1 MKLINWKDDFLKR
14 VVIIGAG
21 ASGMLAAKVASDRGY
36 KVTVLEKQKRCGQKL
51 LITGKGRCNIT
62 NNCEIEE
69 LIENVPTN
77 GKFLYSAFY
86 TFTNDQVIDMFNDL
100 GVETKTERGKR
111 VFPVSDKAVD
121 VVRALEKQMRSNK
134 NVEVL
139 LNSKVDK
146 IEAQDGKVKKVILSD
161 KREIECDS
169 VIVATGGV
177 SYPRTG
183 SSGDGYKFARNLGH
197 TIIKP
202 KASLIGLEVMEDY
215 VTDLAKLS
223 LRNVSINVYNS
234 KNKKIYDDFGEMEF
248 TKYGLD
254 GPIIKSASCR
264 MGDLSKENYKI
275 VLDLKPALDEDKL
288 DKRIQKD
295 FQKYANKNFENSLND
310 LLPKQLIPTIVKL
323 SKIDPYIK
331 VNQISKEERKNL
343 VHLIKNITFTVK
355 NYRPIEEAIITSGG
369 VKTSEINSST
379 MESKLISG
387 LYFAGEVIDVD
398 AYTGGFNLQIAFST
412 AYLAAINC

>member
-36 KVTVLEKQKRCGQKL
+36 KVIVLEKQKRCGQKL

-146 IEAQDGKVKKVILSD
+146 IEAQDGKIKKVILSD

-264 MGDLSKENYKI
+264 MGDLSKENYNI

-288 DKRIQKD
+288 DKRVQKD

-323 SKIDPYIK
+323 SKIDAYIK

-379 MESKLISG
+379 MESKLVSG

>member
-36 KVTVLEKQKRCGQKL
+36 KVIVLEKQKRCGQKL

-323 SKIDPYIK
+323 SKIDAYIK

-379 MESKLISG
+379 MESKLVSG

>member
-1 MKLINWKDDFLKR
+1 MKKI
-14 VVIIGAG
+14 VIIGAG

-86 TFTNDQVIDMFNDL
+86 TFTNDQVIDMFNSL

-111 VFPVSDKAVD
+111 VFPVSDKASD
-121 VVRALEKQMRSNK
+121 VVAALEKQMRSNK

-146 IEAQDGKVKKVILSD
+146 IEAENGQVKKVILSN
-161 KREIECDS
+161 KKEIDCDS
-169 VIVATGGV
+169 VIVTTGGL
-177 SYPRTG
+177 SYPKTG
-183 SSGDGYKFARNLGH
+183 STGDGYKFAKSLGH
-197 TIIKP
+197 TIIKQKP
-202 KASLIGLEVMEDY
+202 SLIGLEVMEDY
-215 VTDLAKLS
+215 AGELAKLS

-234 KNKKIYDDFGEMEF
+234 KNKKMYDDFGEMEF

-275 VLDLKPALDEDKL
+275 FLDLKPALDEEKL

-295 FQKYANKNFENSLND
+295 FQKYQNKNFENSLND
-310 LLPKQLIPTIVKL
+310 LLPKQLIPVIVRL
-323 SKIDPYIK
+323 SKIDPYTK
-331 VNQISKEERKNL
+331 VNQISKEQRKNL

-379 MESKLISG
+379 MESKLVSG

>member
-1 MKLINWKDDFLKR
+1 MKR

-21 ASGMLAAKVASDRGY
+21 ASGMMAAKVAGDRGY

-62 NNCEIEE
+62 NNCEIEG
-69 LIENVPTN
+69 LTENVPTD

-121 VVRALEKQMRSNK
+121 VVRALERQMNSNK

-146 IEAQDGKVKKVILSD
+146 IIAEDGAVKKVVLSD

-177 SYPRTG
+177 SYPKTG
-183 SSGDGYKFARNLGH
+183 STGDGYRFAKNLGH
-197 TIIKP
+197 TIITPKP
-202 KASLIGLEVMEDY
+202 SLIGLEVMEDY
-215 VTDLAKLS
+215 VADLAKLS
-223 LRNVSINVYNS
+223 LRNVSIEVYNS

-248 TKYGLD
+248 TKYGID

-264 MGDLSKENYKI
+264 MGDLSKDNYKI
-275 VLDLKPALDEDKL
+275 VLDLKPALDEEKL

-295 FQKYANKNFENSLND
+295 FQKYSNKNFENSLND

-343 VHLIKNITFTVK
+343 VHLIKHISFTVK

-369 VKTSEINSST
+369 IKTSEINSST
-379 MESKLISG
+379 MESKLVSG
-387 LYFAGEVIDVD
+387 LFFAGEVIDID

-412 AYLAAINC
+412 AYLAGINC

>member
-36 KVTVLEKQKRCGQKL
+36 KVIVLEKQKRCGQKL

-146 IEAQDGKVKKVILSD
+146 IEAQDGKIKKVILSD

-264 MGDLSKENYKI
+264 MGDLSKENYNI

-288 DKRIQKD
+288 DKRVQKD

-323 SKIDPYIK
+323 SKIDAYIK

-343 VHLIKNITFTVK
+343 VHLIKHISFTVK

-379 MESKLISG
+379 MESKLVSG

>member
-36 KVTVLEKQKRCGQKL
+36 KVIVLEKQKRCGQKL

-264 MGDLSKENYKI
+264 MGDLSKENYNI

-288 DKRIQKD
+288 DKRVQKD

-369 VKTSEINSST
+369 IKTSEINSST
-379 MESKLISG
+379 MESKLVSG

-412 AYLAAINC
+412 AYLASINC

>member
-1 MKLINWKDDFLKR
+1 MKR

-21 ASGMLAAKVASDRGY
+21 ASGMMAAKVAGDRGY

-121 VVRALEKQMRSNK
+121 VVRALERQMNSNK

-146 IEAQDGKVKKVILSD
+146 IIAEDGAVKKVVLSD

-177 SYPRTG
+177 SYPKTG
-183 SSGDGYKFARNLGH
+183 STGDGYRFAKNLGH
-197 TIIKP
+197 TIITPKP
-202 KASLIGLEVMEDY
+202 SLIGLEVMEDY
-215 VTDLAKLS
+215 VADLSKLS
-223 LRNVSINVYNS
+223 LRNVSMEVYN
-234 KNKKIYDDFGEMEF
+234 
-248 TKYGLD
+248 
-254 GPIIKSASCR
+254 
-264 MGDLSKENYKI
+264 KI
-275 VLDLKPALDEDKL
+275 VFDLKPALDEEKL

-295 FQKYANKNFENSLND
+295 FQKYSNKNFENSLND

-343 VHLIKNITFTVK
+343 VHLIKHISFTVK

-369 VKTSEINSST
+369 IKTSEINSST
-379 MESKLISG
+379 MESKLVSG
-387 LYFAGEVIDVD
+387 LFFAGEVIDID

-412 AYLAAINC
+412 AYLAGINC

>member
-146 IEAQDGKVKKVILSD
+146 IEAQDGKIKKVILSD

-288 DKRIQKD
+288 DKRVQKD

-323 SKIDPYIK
+323 SKIDAYIK

-379 MESKLISG
+379 MESKLVSG